1 MIQILKTN
9 QVLSVSSKYFEIG
22 RHYWFTWKKFI
33 KPNNCTSVKYVVVL
47 NLKVKFYW
55 IHTLHQ
61 FIKNIFLVI
70 FVIGKAF
77 SMTIWQNIWKR
88 VMIKSNVINAIIN
101 SRGEV
106 GYNWFSNQILK
117 SFFISCQIIWNCFL
131 WRVFFILIHL
141 CFHKNDDLI

>member
-9 QVLSVSSKYFEIG
+9 QVLSLSPKYFEIG

-77 SMTIWQNIWKR
+77 SMTIWQNIWRR
-88 VMIKSNVINAIIN
+88 VMIKLNVINAIIN
-101 SRGEV
+101 SRGKV
-106 GYNWFSNQILK
+106 GYNWFFFQSNFEEFLHILPNK
-117 SFFISCQIIWNCFL
+117 LKYSSPSTYAII
-131 WRVFFILIHL
+131 VFP
-141 CFHKNDDLI
+141 KNIA